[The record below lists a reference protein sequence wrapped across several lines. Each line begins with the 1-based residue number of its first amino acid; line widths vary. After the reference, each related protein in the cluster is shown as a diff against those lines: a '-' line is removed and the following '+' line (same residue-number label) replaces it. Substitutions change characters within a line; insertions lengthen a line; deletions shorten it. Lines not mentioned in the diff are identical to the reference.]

1 MRISSNIVAYIKYS
15 FIFSLALCSLTI
27 SATAQ
32 SECRSK
38 VGEYISRFKAAFRNF
53 IPDPGTD
60 RDRNLYLESL
70 RRSNV
75 QLYNYVEQLSI
86 EAKANAE
93 RDTLWLP
100 CFQQEFLN
108 IEPGPM
114 DGSILLW
121 SAHLFKRFTEFDFDS
136 PEFERGIGIH
146 VDLNQ
151 GAADLGRDSET
162 YSFAVRILLAYTF
175 SKRLSGGRFRMLG
188 GVSTYYFDRDFLWF
202 VNPRLEYRFKD
213 IGNELTT
220 FGNLK
225 GILDANFGTTWIVG
239 TGIGLELHNFGVQI
253 MYQRQGEIK
262 KSHIL
267 VGIFYRFLK

>member
-1 MRISSNIVAYIKYS
+1 
-15 FIFSLALCSLTI
+15 
-27 SATAQ
+27 
-32 SECRSK
+32 
-38 VGEYISRFKAAFRNF
+38 VGDFISRFKAALQNF
-53 IPDPGTD
+53 ISDPGTD
-60 RDRNLYLESL
+60 EDRNLYLESL
-70 RRSNV
+70 RQNNL
-75 QLYNYVEQLSI
+75 QLYNSVEQLSR
-86 EAKANAE
+86 EANANAE
-93 RDTLWLP
+93 GDTLWLR

-114 DGSILLW
+114 DENIIRW
-121 SAHLFKRFTEFDFDS
+121 SAHLFKRFTAFDFDS

-146 VDLNQ
+146 VDVNQ

-162 YSFAVRILLAYTF
+162 YSFATRILLAYTF
-175 SKRLSGGRFRMLG
+175 SKRLSGGRLRMLG

-202 VNPRLEYRFKD
+202 VNPRVEYRFRD

-220 FGNLK
+220 FGNIK
-225 GILDANFGTTWIVG
+225 GILDANFGKTWIVG
-239 TGIGLELHNFGVQI
+239 AGIGVELHNFGVQL